1 MSDINLNSAAVT
13 RAVLL
18 AAGRGKRLQPHTDNV
33 PKPLLIHRGKPT
45 LDYLLDSLLEAGIHD
60 VVLVTHYL
68 QEQVERYAALRSQTH
83 NQRVRCVY
91 QSHLFGTAHALQ
103 CVIEATPDIVEA
115 PFVLSATDYLVPRE
129 FFSQLMQFHAA
140 HDGDASVSMKELD
153 PAEMASRSSV
163 RFNDD
168 KSIAEIVEKPVAGTA
183 PSSIGANLTFIL
195 PPGLVP
201 HVQDV
206 PMSARGEQEV
216 QHAINAWID
225 TGGLAFGVVQAVPA
239 EWQPPED
246 ESSSNR
252 IDSD

>member
-1 MSDINLNSAAVT
+1 MSPSVVT

-18 AAGRGKRLQPHTDNV
+18 AAGRGRRLQPHTDNI

-68 QEQVERYAALRSQTH
+68 HEHVERYAALRSLSH
-83 NQRVRCVY
+83 DQRIRCVY

-103 CVIEATPDIVEA
+103 TVIEAAPEIVEA
-115 PFVLSATDYLVPRE
+115 PFLLSATDYLVPRN
-129 FFSQLMQFHAA
+129 FFGQLLRFHAA
-140 HDGDASVSMKELD
+140 HAGESSVSMKELD
-153 PAEMASRSSV
+153 PAEMVSRSSV

-168 KSIAEIVEKPVAGTA
+168 QSIAEIVEKPAAGTA

-195 PPGLVP
+195 PPELVP
-201 HVQDV
+201 YVQSV

-216 QHAINAWID
+216 QHAINAWISN
-225 TGGLAFGVVQAVPA
+225 GGLAFGIVQPVPP
-239 EWQPPED
+239 EWQPPG
-246 ESSSNR
+246 R
-252 IDSD
+252 